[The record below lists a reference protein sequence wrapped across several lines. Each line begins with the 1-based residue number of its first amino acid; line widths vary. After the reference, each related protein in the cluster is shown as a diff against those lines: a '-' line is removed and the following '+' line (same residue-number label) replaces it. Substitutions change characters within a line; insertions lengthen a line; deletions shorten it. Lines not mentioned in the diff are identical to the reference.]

1 MRAIDRFVAGA
12 RSETLFLIH
21 PDPLAV
27 GARALE
33 TFVVRLGQRLRQTLS
48 FADLSAC
55 SRPIRAA
62 SSQSAAFSH
71 GVPSFQLLSH
81 TQLKRRRTRCC
92 NLDITIAS
100 RPKCCAR
107 WACHARRTQAP
118 LRVPSGWPRGS
129 RPSSI
134 RTGAGVRGKQYVG
147 RAHAR
152 RVLAQLDLRV
162 AASRDHRRILSAG
175 PSESPGKHR
184 RPLSE
189 RGELAPVRT
198 TDQRVSRS

>member
-1 MRAIDRFVAGA
+1 MPFAPDDPIDSKEPVMRAIDRFVAGA

-81 TQLKRRRTRCC
+81 TQLKETSDALLQSGYYNRFT
-92 NLDITIAS
+92 
-100 RPKCCAR
+100 PEM
-107 WACHARRTQAP
+107 
-118 LRVPSGWPRGS
+118 LRAVGMPR
-129 RPSSI
+129 
-134 RTGAGVRGKQYVG
+134 A
-147 RAHAR
+147 
-152 RVLAQLDLRV
+152 
-162 AASRDHRRILSAG
+162 
-175 PSESPGKHR
+175 
-184 RPLSE
+184 
-189 RGELAPVRT
+189 
-198 TDQRVSRS
+198 

>member
-33 TFVVRLGQRLRQTLS
+33 TFVVRLGQRLGQTLS

-62 SSQSAAFSH
+62 S
-71 GVPSFQLLSH
+71 LS
-81 TQLKRRRTRCC
+81 RRRFHT
-92 NLDITIAS
+92 AS
-100 RPKCCAR
+100 QLPAPEPHPAQGDVGRAAAIWILQSLHAR
-107 WACHARRTQAP
+107 NAARGGACHARRTQAP
-118 LRVPSGWPRGS
+118 LRGPFRMAERIQAVLDQNGR
-129 RPSSI
+129 
-134 RTGAGVRGKQYVG
+134 RGKQYVG

-162 AASRDHRRILSAG
+162 AASRDHRRIFSAG

-189 RGELAPVRT
+189 RGELAPVGT